1 MKSNQSR
8 FSVTKFVPELG
19 NVITLNILALN
30 KKNAE
35 RKFENM
41 KKEISDLYNSQE
53 IYNLY
58 LLKDQRNKIINKY
71 KSL

>member
-53 IYNLY
+53 IYNLS